1 MNGLPDWVKPGAV
14 YKAHGRKYHV
24 RGIVDGMA
32 VVREWWSS
40 KQRWNYTVEDDI
52 FFEVM
57 GARLV
62 VEKKGAHALKLLT
75 AGRLA
80 HGDYVRLNENGFLV
94 KAEPSLPGHLGVLP
108 RQTVFHDGY
117 VEIPDLWLREADEA
131 TRQNVKQKVF

>member
-14 YKAHGRKYHV
+14 YRVFNRKYHV
-24 RGIVDGMA
+24 RAIVDEMA
-32 VVREWWSS
+32 VVREWWPT

-52 FFEVM
+52 YFAVTGEH
-57 GARLV
+57 LV
-62 VEKKGAHALKLLT
+62 VEKKAPHTLKLLT

-94 KAEPSLPGHLGVLP
+94 RAEPRLPGHLGVLP
-108 RQTVFHDGY
+108 RQAVFHDGY
-117 VEIPDLWLREADEA
+117 VEIPDFWLRDADEA